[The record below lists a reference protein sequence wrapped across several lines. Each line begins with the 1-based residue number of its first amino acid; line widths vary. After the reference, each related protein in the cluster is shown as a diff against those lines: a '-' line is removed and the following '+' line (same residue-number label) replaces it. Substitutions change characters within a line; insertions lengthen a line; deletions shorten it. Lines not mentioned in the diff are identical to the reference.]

1 MDRSSFE
8 FLYLH
13 AHAIADLAFLRGMAA
28 ALDAPAPDLTP
39 EQFAANAAAAEQAM
53 KGAEADFDWSALEG
67 VPGFDAAAG
76 TDLDT
81 GEAVTAD
88 IGPTFG
94 EALEQ
99 AGATLDGDGPPDLE
113 QYLVHLH
120 AAREL
125 LQPRIG
131 VCHEMAGPE
140 LDAVL
145 LDLPPDLAPLNRALS
160 AAEFLPWLA
169 AYEQQHDG
177 VSTVVAMVRELDSV

>member
-13 AHAIADLAFLRGMAA
+13 AHAIADLSFLRGMAA
-28 ALDAPAPDLTP
+28 ALASPVPDLTP

-53 KGAEADFDWSALEG
+53 NVTEAEFDWSAFEG
-67 VPGFDAAAG
+67 VPGFDAAASTG
-76 TDLDT
+76 LDT

-88 IGPTFG
+88 VGPTFG

-99 AGATLDGDGPPDLE
+99 AGATLDGDGPPELE
-113 QYLVHLH
+113 PYLVHLH
-120 AAREL
+120 AARGL
-125 LQPRIG
+125 LQPRID

-160 AAEFLPWLA
+160 AAEFLPWLE

>member
-13 AHAIADLAFLRGMAA
+13 AHAIADLSFLRGMAA
-28 ALDAPAPDLTP
+28 ALASPVPDLSP

-53 KGAEADFDWSALEG
+53 NVTEVEFDWSAFDG
-67 VPGFDAAAG
+67 VPGFDATAG
-76 TDLDT
+76 TGLDT
-81 GEAVTAD
+81 GDAVTAD
-88 IGPTFG
+88 VGPTFG

-99 AGATLDGDGPPDLE
+99 AGATLDGDGPPELAP
-113 QYLVHLH
+113 YLVHLH

-131 VCHEMAGPE
+131 MCHDMAGPE

-160 AAEFLPWLA
+160 AAEFLPWLE